1 MIGLNELNIRKND
14 ILYNK
19 YNISAIYGIYV
30 NNELVYIGSSVH
42 CMKRFLQHKYK
53 IFLQENKRYKFQGDY
68 RLLYQELRKD
78 YKNNKIITFDII
90 QEENNVKKLRLLE
103 RKYLQELHPKFN
115 IKSY

>member
-30 NNELVYIGSSVH
+30 DNELVYIGSSVN

-53 IFLQENKRYKFQGDY
+53 IFLQE
-68 RLLYQELRKD
+68 ES
-78 YKNNKIITFDII
+78 
-90 QEENNVKKLRLLE
+90 NVKKLRLLE
-103 RKYLQELHPKFN
+103 RKYLQKLHPKFN
-115 IKSY
+115 IKPY